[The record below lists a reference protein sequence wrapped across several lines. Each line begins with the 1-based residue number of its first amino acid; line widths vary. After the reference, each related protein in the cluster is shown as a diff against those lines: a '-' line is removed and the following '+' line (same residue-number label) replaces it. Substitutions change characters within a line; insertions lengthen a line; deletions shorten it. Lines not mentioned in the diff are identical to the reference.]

1 MDSVRAVH
9 FTRPGQLVTASE
21 DCTLKV
27 WDLVHAL
34 KSQQSD
40 FEPLFTLR
48 GHTGPII
55 SMTGTDST
63 KASASWSE

>member
-9 FTRPGQLVTASE
+9 FTKPGQLVTASE

-27 WDLVHAL
+27 WDLNYAL
-34 KSQQSD
+34 KNQQAD
-40 FEPLFTLR
+40 YEPIYTLR

-55 SMTGTDST
+55 SMTGT
-63 KASASWSE
+63 EYR